1 VRKAVARTRDHV
13 GTVPLKLV
21 IGPAN
26 SAKAGAVLGA
36 FRAQLPRE
44 PWLVVPTAA
53 DVAHY
58 ERELIAEGARLGGRV
73 ATFAGLAREVARR
86 AGYGARVVGPLQ
98 RERLVAGAVAT
109 ARLQAL
115 APIARTR
122 GLLRAAVAFTAEL
135 ERTLI
140 TPQRFVKAVRAWPE
154 APPAAH
160 EAAKIYDRYAREL
173 ERLGRVDPELFAW
186 RGLDALRAAPGAW
199 GETPVFLYG
208 FDDLTPLQR
217 DAVETLAR
225 IAGADVTVSLTY
237 EPGRVAFAGGRA
249 QTYEELRAL
258 AGEVEQMPPVDEH
271 YDPPARDVLHHVE
284 RHLFEPEA
292 AERVAPDDAI
302 KLLVAGGERAEAELV
317 AAELLRLLRD
327 EHVPADRIAVVLRAP
342 ERGAPLLGQVLSA
355 YGVPHVL
362 ERRVL
367 LSHTALGR
375 GLLALAHCALH
386 AGEATPADLLAY
398 LRTPGRLERVELADR
413 LEATVRR
420 EGIRD
425 LRAARAAWE
434 DAPGGWPL
442 RELDRLRG
450 AAAESAAALL
460 EALAREARLL
470 FAAPHRGQAA
480 QLDTLEED
488 DARAL
493 AALLGALEDLGEL
506 EAAGPG
512 DRAREAAAG
521 PPGSARGLASA
532 RAAADPATLLDALA
546 GLQVPLGGAARPGAV
561 LIADPLAIRARRFDT
576 VIVCGLQ
583 EGEFP
588 RPAGSEPFLS
598 DDERRALNAA
608 SGLRLVL
615 RGDALA
621 DERHLFYACASRPAR
636 RLILSCRDADEDGN
650 PALPSFFLDD
660 VRALLTE
667 LPEERR
673 PLSAVTWPA
682 DRAPTAA
689 EHARA
694 QALAAPRRTPPPLA
708 PLGPAAQAALRQR
721 EVLSAGALEAYAA
734 CPARWL
740 VERELAPER
749 FEPDP
754 EAIARGS
761 CVHRVLERVL
771 AGLAWPLDP
780 GALPAAEALVR
791 EVVGQEAPAFALGRG
806 AAAQAA
812 AAREIEADVMRL
824 LAHEARAGGGFA
836 PEALE
841 LRFGFATE
849 GDEDALPPLEL
860 PTAAGPAGGAEE
872 TAGAGA
878 RAAAEAPASEPTR
891 TGASAAARAGTALG
905 DGAPPPLRLRGVI
918 DRVDLDAAGRA
929 LVRDYKSGRRS
940 PSWPVA
946 RWRADDQLQV
956 ALYMVAVRE
965 LLGREP
971 AGGVYQPLR
980 GEDLRARGLVREDVD
995 AGALV
1000 LDTDRRS
1007 REQLAEELDAAAA
1020 RACELAAR
1028 LRGGE
1033 LRPTPETCSPGG
1045 CAYPGVCRALDA

>member
-1 VRKAVARTRDHV
+1 M
-13 GTVPLKLV
+13 PLKLV
-21 IGPAN
+21 TGPAN

-58 ERELIAEGARLGGRV
+58 ERELAGDGARVGGRV

-86 AGYGARVVGPLQ
+86 AGFGARVVGPLQ
-98 RERLVAGAVAT
+98 RERLVAAAIAA
-109 ARLQAL
+109 ARPRAL

-122 GLLRAAVAFTAEL
+122 GFLRAAVAFTAEL
-135 ERTLI
+135 ERTLV
-140 TPQRFVKAVRAWPE
+140 TPQRFTAAVRAWPD
-154 APPAAH
+154 ASPAVH
-160 EAAKIYDRYAREL
+160 EAAAIYAGYVRAL
-173 ERLGRVDPELFAW
+173 ERLGRADPELFA
-186 RGLDALRAAPGAW
+186 RRALDALRAEPAAW
-199 GETPVFLYG
+199 GTTPVFLYG
-208 FDDLTPLQR
+208 FDDLTPLER

-237 EPGRVAFAGGRA
+237 EPGRAAFAGRA

-258 AGEVEQMPPVDEH
+258 ATEVEQLPPLAEH
-271 YDPPARDVLHHVE
+271 YEPEAREALHRLE
-284 RHLFEPEA
+284 RHLFEPADEPRA
-292 AERVAPDDAI
+292 RVAPGDAV

-317 AAELLRLLRD
+317 AAELLRLLAGGA
-327 EHVPADRIAVVLRAP
+327 VPERIAVVLRAP
-342 ERGAPLLGQVLSA
+342 ERAVAPLGQVLSA

-362 ERRVL
+362 ERRVPL
-367 LSHTALGR
+367 AHTALGR
-375 GLLALAHCALH
+375 GLLALARCAL
-386 AGEATPADLLAY
+386 EAEEAAPADLLAY
-398 LRTPGRLERVELADR
+398 LRTPGRLERIELADR

-420 EGIRD
+420 AGIRD
-425 LRAARAAWE
+425 LAAARAAWE

-442 RELDRLRG
+442 RELDRLRR
-450 AAAESAAALL
+450 AAAEGPAALL

-470 FAAPHRGQAA
+470 FSAPHRARAA
-480 QLDTLEED
+480 QLDAEEED

-493 AALLGALEDLGEL
+493 AALLAALEDLAEL
-506 EAAGPG
+506 EAADPG
-512 DRAREAAAG
+512 ARARTAAAAG
-521 PPGSARGLASA
+521 GGPAAATAPRAAR
-532 RAAADPATLLDALA
+532 AADPATLLDALA
-546 GLQVPLGGAARPGAV
+546 GLEVALGGPARPGAV

-588 RPAGSEPFLS
+588 RPASSEPFLS

-608 SGLRLVL
+608 SGLRLAL
-615 RGDALA
+615 RGDMLA

-650 PALPSFFLDD
+650 PALPSFFVED
-660 VRALLTE
+660 VRALLSD

-682 DRAPTAA
+682 DAAPTPA
-689 EHARA
+689 ERARA

-708 PLGPAAQAALRQR
+708 PLGPQARAALRQR
-721 EVLSAGALEAYAA
+721 ELLSAGALEAYAA

-740 VERELAPER
+740 VERELEPER

-771 AGLAWPLDP
+771 ARLSFPLNP

-791 EVVGQEAPAFALGRG
+791 EVVAEEAPAFALGRG

-812 AAREIEADVMRL
+812 AAREIAADVRRL

-836 PEALE
+836 PHALE
-841 LRFGFATE
+841 LRFGFAE
-849 GDEDALPPLEL
+849 GEDALPALVLDCAAAGAE
-860 PTAAGPAGGAEE
+860 TAATGGGADPAPPGADPAG
-872 TAGAGA
+872 
-878 RAAAEAPASEPTR
+878 APLDSP
-891 TGASAAARAGTALG
+891 SS
-905 DGAPPPLRLRGVI
+905 PPLRLRGVI
-918 DRVDLDAAGRA
+918 DRIDLDASGRA

-1007 REQLAEELDAAAA
+1007 REQLAEQLDAAAA

-1033 LRPTPETCSPGG
+1033 LRPTPETCSPAG

>member
-1 VRKAVARTRDHV
+1 VA
-13 GTVPLKLV
+13 LKLV

-36 FRAQLPRE
+36 FRRELRHE

-58 ERELIAEGARLGGRV
+58 ERELAGEGARLGGRV

-86 AGYGARVVGPLQ
+86 AGYGPRIVGPLQ
-98 RERLVAGAVAT
+98 RERLVAGAIA
-109 ARLQAL
+109 AAQPQAL

-122 GLLRAAVAFTAEL
+122 GFLRAAVAFTAEL
-135 ERTLI
+135 ERTLV
-140 TPQRFVKAVRAWPE
+140 TPQRFIKAVRAWPD

-160 EAAKIYDRYAREL
+160 EAAAIYAAYARAL
-173 ERLGRVDPELFAW
+173 DRLGRVDPELFAW
-186 RGLDALRAAPGAW
+186 RALDALRAQPGAW
-199 GETPVFLYG
+199 GDTPVFLYG
-208 FDDLTPLQR
+208 FDDLTPLER
-217 DAVETLAR
+217 DAVETLAK

-237 EPGRVAFAGGRA
+237 EPGRAAFAGRA

-258 AGEVEQMPPVDEH
+258 AAEVEQLPPVDEH
-271 YDPPARDVLHHVE
+271 YEPDARAVLHHVE
-284 RHLFEPEA
+284 RHLFEPEP
-292 AERVAPDDAI
+292 AERVVPGDAI

-317 AAELLRLLRD
+317 AAELLRLLHD
-327 EHVPADRIAVVLRAP
+327 EDVPAEQIAVVLRAP
-342 ERGAPLLGQVLSA
+342 ERGAALLGHVLSA

-362 ERRVL
+362 ERSVAL
-367 LSHTALGR
+367 AHTALGR
-375 GLLALAHCALH
+375 GLLALARCALRP
-386 AGEATPADLLAY
+386 AEATPADLLAY
-398 LRTPGRLERVELADR
+398 LRTPGRLDRIELADR

-450 AAAESAAALL
+450 AAAESPAALL

-480 QLDTLEED
+480 LLDADEED

-493 AALLGALEDLGEL
+493 ATLLAALEDLAEL
-506 EAAGPG
+506 DAAGPAA
-512 DRAREAAAG
+512 RAHETSAADAPRAATPRE
-521 PPGSARGLASA
+521 
-532 RAAADPATLLDALA
+532 RAAADPAALLDALA
-546 GLQVPLGGAARPGAV
+546 DLQVPLGGPARPDAV

-588 RPAGSEPFLS
+588 RPASSEPFLS

-608 SGLRLVL
+608 SGLRLAL

-636 RLILSCRDADEDGN
+636 RLVLSCRDADEDGN
-650 PALPSFFLDD
+650 PALPSFFIDD

-667 LPEERR
+667 LPEEHR
-673 PLSAVTWPA
+673 PLSAVTWPLE
-682 DRAPTAA
+682 RAPTPA
-689 EHARA
+689 ERARA
-694 QALAAPRRTPPPLA
+694 QALAGPRRTPPPLA

-721 EVLSAGALEAYAA
+721 EILSAGALEAYAC
-734 CPARWL
+734 CPARWF
-740 VERELAPER
+740 VERELEPER

-771 AGLAWPLDP
+771 ARLEWPLDP
-780 GALPAAEALVR
+780 EALPAAEALVR
-791 EVVGQEAPAFALGRG
+791 EVVTEEAPAFALGRG

-812 AAREIEADVMRL
+812 AAREIEADVARL

-836 PEALE
+836 PESLE
-841 LRFGFATE
+841 LRFGFDADGE
-849 GDEDALPPLEL
+849 GL
-860 PTAAGPAGGAEE
+860 PTLVLGGDGSAHAPAGAPEVE
-872 TAGAGA
+872 PAGA
-878 RAAAEAPASEPTR
+878 AAAAPA
-891 TGASAAARAGTALG
+891 
-905 DGAPPPLRLRGVI
+905 PPLRLRGVI

-940 PSWPVA
+940 QDWPVA
-946 RWRADDQLQV
+946 RWRAKDQLQV
-956 ALYMVAVRE
+956 ALYMVAARE

-1033 LRPTPETCSPGG
+1033 LKPTPETCSPGG
-1045 CAYPGVCRALDA
+1045 CAYPGICRALDA

>member
-1 VRKAVARTRDHV
+1 
-13 GTVPLKLV
+13 VPLELV
-21 IGPAN
+21 TGPAN
-26 SAKAGAVLGA
+26 AAKAGAVLGA

-58 ERELIAEGARLGGRV
+58 ERELLAGGARLGGRV
-73 ATFAGLAREVARR
+73 ATFAGLAREIARR
-86 AGYGARVVGPLQ
+86 AGCGARVVGPLQ
-98 RERLVAGAVAT
+98 RERLVAGAIAA
-109 ARLQAL
+109 ARPQAL
-115 APIARTR
+115 APIAGTR
-122 GLLRAAVAFTAEL
+122 GFLQAAVAFTGEL
-135 ERTLI
+135 ERTLV
-140 TPQRFVKAVRAWPE
+140 TPQRFTAAVRAWTG
-154 APPAAH
+154 APPAIR
-160 EAAKIYDRYAREL
+160 EAAAIYAAYARAL

-186 RGLDALRAAPGAW
+186 RALDALRAAPAAW
-199 GETPVFLYG
+199 GATPVFLYG

-225 IAGADVTVSLTY
+225 IADAEVTVSLTY
-237 EPGRVAFAGGRA
+237 EPGREAFAGRA
-249 QTYEELRAL
+249 GTYEELRAL
-258 AGEVEQMPPVDEH
+258 AAGVEQLPPVDEH
-271 YDPPARDVLHHVE
+271 YDAPARDVLHHVE
-284 RHLFEPEA
+284 RHLFEPQPA
-292 AERVAPDDAI
+292 ARVAPGDAVR
-302 KLLVAGGERAEAELV
+302 LLVAGGERAEAELV
-317 AAELLRLLRD
+317 AAELLRLLGD
-327 EHVPADRIAVVLRAP
+327 ERVPADEIAVVLRAP
-342 ERGAPLLGQVLSA
+342 ERRAALLGQVLSA

-362 ERRVL
+362 ERRVPL
-367 LSHTALGR
+367 AQTALGR
-375 GLLALAHCALH
+375 GLIALARCAL
-386 AGEATPADLLAY
+386 APEQATPADLLAY
-398 LRTPGRLERVELADR
+398 LRTPGRLERIELADR
-413 LEATVRR
+413 LEAAVRR
-420 EGIRD
+420 KGIRD

-434 DAPGGWPL
+434 DVPGGWPL

-450 AAAESAAALL
+450 AAAESPAALL

-470 FAAPHRGQAA
+470 FAAPHRGRAA
-480 QLDTLEED
+480 LLDADEED

-493 AALLGALEDLGEL
+493 AALLGALDDLAEL
-506 EAAGPG
+506 DAVGP
-512 DRAREAAAG
+512 
-521 PPGSARGLASA
+521 RGRA
-532 RAAADPATLLDALA
+532 RAAADPAALLGAVADLKV
-546 GLQVPLGGAARPGAV
+546 QLGGPARPGAV

-583 EGEFP
+583 ESEFP
-588 RPAGSEPFLS
+588 RPASSEPFLS
-598 DDERRALNAA
+598 DEERRALNAA
-608 SGLRLVL
+608 SGLRLAL

-636 RLILSCRDADEDGN
+636 RLVLSCRDADEDGN
-650 PALPSFFLDD
+650 PALPSFFIDD

-667 LPEERR
+667 LPEEHR

-682 DRAPTAA
+682 ERAPTPA
-689 EHARA
+689 ERARA

-708 PLGPAAQAALRQR
+708 PLGPQARAALRQR

-740 VERELAPER
+740 VERELEPER

-771 AGLAWPLDP
+771 ARLTFPLDP
-780 GALPAAEALVR
+780 SALSAAEALVR
-791 EVVGQEAPAFALGRG
+791 EVVAEEAPAFALGRG

-812 AAREIEADVMRL
+812 AAREIEADVARL
-824 LAHEARAGGGFA
+824 LAHEARAGGAFA
-836 PEALE
+836 PDALE
-841 LRFGFATE
+841 LRFGMGE
-849 GDEDALPPLEL
+849 EDGALPALEL
-860 PTAAGPAGGAEE
+860 ACAPGAAP
-872 TAGAGA
+872 AGAGA
-878 RAAAEAPASEPTR
+878 GEPAPS
-891 TGASAAARAGTALG
+891 
-905 DGAPPPLRLRGVI
+905 PLRLRGVI

-956 ALYMVAVRE
+956 ALYLVAVRE

-1007 REQLAEELDAAAA
+1007 REQLAEQLDAAAA

>member
-1 VRKAVARTRDHV
+1 
-13 GTVPLKLV
+13 VPLKLV
-21 IGPAN
+21 TGPAN

-73 ATFAGLAREVARR
+73 ATFASLAREVAQR

-98 RERLVAGAVAT
+98 RERLVAGAIAA
-109 ARLQAL
+109 ARPQAL
-115 APIARTR
+115 AAIARTR
-122 GLLRAAVAFTAEL
+122 GFLHAAIAFTAEL

-140 TPQRFVKAVRAWPE
+140 TPQRFIKAVRAWPD
-154 APPAAH
+154 APPATH
-160 EAAKIYDRYAREL
+160 EAAAIYAAYARAL

-186 RGLDALRAAPGAW
+186 RALDALRAAPAAW
-199 GETPVFLYG
+199 GATPVFLYG

-217 DAVETLAR
+217 DAVETLAK
-225 IAGADVTVSLTY
+225 IADADVTVSLTY
-237 EPGRVAFAGGRA
+237 EPGREAFAGRA

-258 AGEVEQMPPVDEH
+258 AGELEQLPPVAEH
-271 YDPPARDVLHHVE
+271 YDAPAREALHHLE
-284 RHLFEPEA
+284 RHLFEPEPA
-292 AERVAPDDAI
+292 ARVAPGDAVR
-302 KLLVAGGERAEAELV
+302 LLVAGGERAEAELV
-317 AAELLRLLRD
+317 AAELLRLLHDDR
-327 EHVPADRIAVVLRAP
+327 VPADEIAVVLRAP
-342 ERGAPLLGQVLSA
+342 ERTAALLGQVLSA

-362 ERRVL
+362 ERRAPL
-367 LSHTALGR
+367 AHTALGR
-375 GLLALAHCALH
+375 GLLALARCALDP
-386 AGEATPADLLAY
+386 ERATPADLLAY
-398 LRTPGRLERVELADR
+398 LRTPGRLERIELADR
-413 LEATVRR
+413 LEATIRR
-420 EGIRD
+420 AAIRD

-450 AAAESAAALL
+450 AAAESPAALL

-480 QLDTLEED
+480 QLDADEED

-493 AALLGALEDLGEL
+493 AALLGALDDLAEL
-506 EAAGPG
+506 EAAGSG
-512 DRAREAAAG
+512 GRAREMGAERARAARGGASAGPAAG
-521 PPGSARGLASA
+521 DSPGVATARGLASA

-546 GLQVPLGGAARPGAV
+546 DLQVPLGAPSRPGAV

-588 RPAGSEPFLS
+588 RPASSEPFLS

-608 SGLRLVL
+608 SGLRLAL

-636 RLILSCRDADEDGN
+636 RLVLGCRDADEDGN
-650 PALPSFFLDD
+650 PALPSFFVED

-667 LPEERR
+667 LPEQRR

-682 DRAPTAA
+682 ERAPTPA
-689 EHARA
+689 ERARA
-694 QALAAPRRTPPPLA
+694 EALAAPRRTPPPLA
-708 PLGPAAQAALRQR
+708 PLGPQARAALRQR

-740 VERELAPER
+740 VERELEPER

-771 AGLAWPLDP
+771 ARLTFPLDP
-780 GALPAAEALVR
+780 GALPDAEALVR
-791 EVVGQEAPAFALGRG
+791 EVVAEEAPAFALGRG

-812 AAREIEADVMRL
+812 AAREIEADVARL
-824 LAHEARAGGGFA
+824 LAHEARGGGGFR

-841 LRFGFATE
+841 LRFGMGE
-849 GDEDALPPLEL
+849 GEDALPALEL
-860 PTAAGPAGGAEE
+860 SCP
-872 TAGAGA
+872 
-878 RAAAEAPASEPTR
+878 RAQDTPGEVA
-891 TGASAAARAGTALG
+891 
-905 DGAPPPLRLRGVI
+905 PLRLRGVI

-956 ALYMVAVRE
+956 ALYLLAARE

-1007 REQLAEELDAAAA
+1007 SDQLAEELDAAAA

-1033 LRPTPETCSPGG
+1033 LKPTPETCSPGG